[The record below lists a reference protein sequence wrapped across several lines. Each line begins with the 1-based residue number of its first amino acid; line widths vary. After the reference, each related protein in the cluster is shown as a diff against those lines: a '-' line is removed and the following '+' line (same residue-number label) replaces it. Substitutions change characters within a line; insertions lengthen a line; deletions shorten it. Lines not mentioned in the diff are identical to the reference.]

1 MELVNGDERRICLQ
15 HILFAWKASGHKA
28 TESWGSLYISPPHQ
42 GPRSYTG
49 AAWPAPKESLSY
61 PHQYIACY
69 NPSWSRPS
77 GQPYPPLSRRFAR
90 SVDNWLLSLWLVW
103 SVVGKVLV
111 LGLAT

>member
-1 MELVNGDERRICLQ
+1 M
-15 HILFAWKASGHKA
+15 ASGHKA